1 MAERPIADR
10 LVPSLLD
17 RLTDDNPFQRLEPR
31 DARVASS
38 VNLRYSIQR
47 DLEWLF
53 NTTQLASDIDLSP
66 YPEVKS
72 SVLNYGI
79 PDLGGLT
86 NKSAE
91 EIEDVLHDAITAFE
105 PRLIKDTLLVTIVE
119 SNKPRRA
126 NRLDFQIEGQLWS
139 QPLPQALYLR
149 TEFDLDVNAV
159 QIAKPR
165 QRGS

>member
-1 MAERPIADR
+1 MAERPLADR

-17 RLTDDNPFQRLEPR
+17 RLTDDNPFQQVEPR
-31 DARVASS
+31 EARVTSS

-53 NTTQLASDIDLSP
+53 NTTRLGSDIDLTP
-66 YPEVKS
+66 YPEVQS
-72 SVLNYGI
+72 SVLNFGI
-79 PDLGGLT
+79 PDLGAMT
-86 NKSAE
+86 TKSAE
-91 EIEDVLHDAITAFE
+91 EIEDILHEAIVNFE
-105 PRLIKDTLLVTIVE
+105 PRVIEESLLVSIVE
-119 SNKPRRA
+119 PNKPRRS

-149 TEFDLDVNAV
+149 TEFDLDVHAV

>member
-1 MAERPIADR
+1 MVEHPIAER

-17 RLTDDNPFQRLEPR
+17 RLTDDNPFQQVEAR
-31 DARVASS
+31 DARVVGS
-38 VNLRYSIQR
+38 VNLRRSIQR

-53 NTTQLASDIDLSP
+53 NTTHLGSDINLDGL
-66 YPEVKS
+66 PEVKS
-72 SVLNYGI
+72 SVLNFGI
-79 PDLGGLT
+79 PDLGALT
-86 NKSAE
+86 NKSVE
-91 EIEDVLHDAITAFE
+91 DIETILREAIANFE
-105 PRLIKDTLLVTIVE
+105 PRIIEDTLVVSVVE
-119 SNKPRRA
+119 PNKPRRA
-126 NRLDFQIEGQLWS
+126 NRLDFQIEGKLWS

>member
-1 MAERPIADR
+1 MTELPIADR

-17 RLTDDNPFQRLEPR
+17 RLTDEEPGQKVESR
-31 DARVASS
+31 DKRVISPL
-38 VNLRYSIQR
+38 NLRISIQR

-53 NTTQLASDIDLSP
+53 NTTHLASDMDLDS

-79 PDLGGLT
+79 PDLGSLT
-86 NKSAE
+86 NKRSE
-91 EIEDVLHDAITAFE
+91 NIEDILQNAILNYE
-105 PRLIKDTLLVTIVE
+105 PRILADTLSVSIIE
-119 SNKPRRA
+119 SNKPRRN
-126 NRLDFQIEGQLWS
+126 NRLEFQIEGQLWS

-149 TEFDLDVNAV
+149 TEFDLDVKTV
-159 QIAKPR
+159 QIGKNR